1 MANNAYYGYTP
12 KPKKGNV
19 GVPYGNDNR
28 LDRINPYEF
37 KKGMDYELST
47 LGISRLRESTLE
59 QRQQS
64 TEKLFEPKYYA
75 TWAMILTMHHV
86 YMAYDPS

>member
-12 KPKKGNV
+12 KPKKRSL

-28 LDRINPYEF
+28 LDRVNPYEF

-47 LGISRLRESTLE
+47 LGISRLKEST
-59 QRQQS
+59 
-64 TEKLFEPKYYA
+64 P
-75 TWAMILTMHHV
+75 V
-86 YMAYDPS
+86 